1 MLRVFDEDEVGNS
14 DEVVVI
20 MVLGLRLVVGVSGSG
35 EGVRAVG
42 IDMRVGL
49 IVTDIVG
56 VGEVT
61 FSEPSCVGEAVDGM
75 TEDIMV
81 IVGDVVP

>member
-14 DEVVVI
+14 DEVVI

-81 IVGDVVP
+81 KVGDVVP